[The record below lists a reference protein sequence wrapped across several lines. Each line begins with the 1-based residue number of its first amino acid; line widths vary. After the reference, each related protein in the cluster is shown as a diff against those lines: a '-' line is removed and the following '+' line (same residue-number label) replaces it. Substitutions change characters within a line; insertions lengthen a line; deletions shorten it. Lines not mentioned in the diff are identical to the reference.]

1 MDCGIHYSSFF
12 NEEFFKTDKSSTTSR
27 KRNFREALA
36 YMAVF
41 ESKQHKD
48 LLPMTLT
55 ATIQRAM
62 SWNQQ
67 CFRREKQQAL
77 T

>member
-1 MDCGIHYSSFF
+1 MTIDGLWYSSFF
-12 NEEFFKTDKSSTTSR
+12 NEEFFKTDKSSNTSR

-41 ESKQHKD
+41 QSKQHKD
-48 LLPMTLT
+48 LLPMTLDT
-55 ATIQRAM
+55 CGDNSERDELESTM
-62 SWNQQ
+62 LS
-67 CFRREKQQAL
+67 